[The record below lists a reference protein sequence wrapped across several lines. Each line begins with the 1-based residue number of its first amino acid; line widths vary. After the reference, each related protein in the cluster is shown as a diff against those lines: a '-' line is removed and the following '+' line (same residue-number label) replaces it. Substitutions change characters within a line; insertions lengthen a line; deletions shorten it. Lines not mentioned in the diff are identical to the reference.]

1 MASIRPIKNKEG
13 EITTYQITVSA
24 GRVGGKQVRKYKTWT
39 PAPGMTARQIEKA
52 LNKEA
57 VQFEEAVQKGYSG
70 GGSQT
75 FGDYAQY
82 VISLR
87 VTK

>member
-1 MASIRPIKNKEG
+1 MANITKRRGKDGSLSYLIRVFLDENG
-13 EITTYQITVSA
+13 E
-24 GRVGGKQVRKYKTWT
+24 GKQVRKYKTWT
-39 PAPGMTARQIEKA
+39 PTPGMTARQIEKA

-70 GGSQT
+70 GGNQI

>member
-39 PAPGMTARQIEKA
+39 PLPAC
-52 LNKEA
+52 L
-57 VQFEEAVQKGYSG
+57 
-70 GGSQT
+70 
-75 FGDYAQY
+75 
-82 VISLR
+82 
-87 VTK
+87 

>member
-1 MASIRPIKNKEG
+1 MASVRPMKNKEG
-13 EITTYQITVSA
+13 EITSYQITVSA

-39 PAPGMTARQIEKA
+39 PAPGMTARQVEKA

-70 GGSQT
+70 EG
-75 FGDYAQY
+75 
-82 VISLR
+82 
-87 VTK
+87 TKLLGTMPSM

>member
-13 EITTYQITVSA
+13 EITSYQITVSA
-24 GRVGGKQVRKYKTWT
+24 GRVGGKQVRKYKTWR

-70 GGSQT
+70 GGNQI

>member
-39 PAPGMTARQIEKA
+39 PAPGLSVNTVAQANEAASQCIADAVLRKKA
-52 LNKEA
+52 
-57 VQFEEAVQKGYSG
+57 
-70 GGSQT
+70 
-75 FGDYAQY
+75 
-82 VISLR
+82 
-87 VTK
+87 